1 MREREVEN
9 ALRNMGDLKKEMQ
22 KNLKRYF
29 FNVMDSVDEGI
40 GERGM
45 ELEFDILPED
55 IEVFI
60 RDSLFVSYVHGYI
73 KSVYDHIRD
82 YEDMKELWSDCVE
95 DGVDDINDISPRTL
109 SKIKKALGVQES

>member
-1 MREREVEN
+1 MKEREIEN
-9 ALRNMGDLKKEMQ
+9 ALRKLGDLKDEMQ
-22 KNLKRYF
+22 RNLKRHF
-29 FNVMDSVDEGI
+29 FNVMDSVEEGI

-45 ELEFDILPED
+45 ELEFNILPED
-55 IEVFI
+55 VEIYI
-60 RDSLFVSYVHGYI
+60 KDTLFVSYVHGYI

-109 SKIKKALGVQES
+109 SKVKKALGV